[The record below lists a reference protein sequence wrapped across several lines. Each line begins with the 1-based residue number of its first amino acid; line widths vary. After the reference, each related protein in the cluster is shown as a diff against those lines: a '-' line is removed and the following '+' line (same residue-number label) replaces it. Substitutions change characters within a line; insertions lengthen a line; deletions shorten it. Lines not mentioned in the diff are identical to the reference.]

1 MADCR
6 GGRMGFG
13 AMTEQ
18 PCPIAGFWPN
28 TRDDPQRDHFGPR
41 RTSRY
46 INAGLVRRSFPYA
59 CYRHAV
65 HPMRPV
71 SSVYSSAYSDPFEL
85 EDVPR
90 QLPGSV
96 YDNHVKIIQALEGER
111 DALQHQRNVV
121 RSE

>member
-1 MADCR
+1 
-6 GGRMGFG
+6 
-13 AMTEQ
+13 
-18 PCPIAGFWPN
+18 
-28 TRDDPQRDHFGPR
+28 
-41 RTSRY
+41 
-46 INAGLVRRSFPYA
+46 
-59 CYRHAV
+59 
-65 HPMRPV
+65 MRPV